1 MEEILKPYG
10 STLSLN
16 KQRYIMLMN
25 DGKIQYCKVNS
36 SPHTHTHTHTHIY
49 IYTHTEYIF
58 SIILEFWVQLKSS

>member
-36 SPHTHTHTHTHIY
+36 FPIY
-49 IYTHTEYIF
+49 IYIYTEYIF
-58 SIILEFWVQLKSS
+58 SIILEFWVQLKSSQEK

>member
-36 SPHTHTHTHTHIY
+36 FPIY
-49 IYTHTEYIF
+49 IYIY
-58 SIILEFWVQLKSS
+58 

>member
-36 SPHTHTHTHTHIY
+36 FPIY
-49 IYTHTEYIF
+49 IYIYIY
-58 SIILEFWVQLKSS
+58 IY